1 MSGLVSV
8 NLNLDFKR
16 QLSFSLTRQITVV
29 SSGTLLSY
37 TGLGGSILRLKI
49 NWPSGTAFFE
59 SSENS
64 TLSEPVKSAS
74 KLMIRSDFEITLK

>member
-1 MSGLVSV
+1 M
-8 NLNLDFKR
+8 NLNLDLRR
-16 QLSFSLTRQITVV
+16 QLSFSLMRHITVV
-29 SSGTLLSY
+29 SSGTLLSK

-49 NWPSGTAFFE
+49 IWPSGTAFLE

-74 KLMIRSDFEITLK
+74 KLIIRRDFEITLK